1 MTLTS
6 FIRQCKPGIWVI
18 HKTMN
23 QEGIVMKIST
33 SGDKAL
39 VRYEDGSVEWNEY
52 YLLDLPTPN
61 P

>member
-1 MTLTS
+1 
-6 FIRQCKPGIWVI
+6 
-18 HKTMN
+18 MN
-23 QEGIVMKIST
+23 QEGIVMKISA